1 MITAA
6 HRPPGLVLHDHVFRV
21 PLRHHDP
28 GSPEIEVFAR
38 EVVAP
43 GKEGIDLPWL
53 VYLQGG
59 PGGKSP
65 RMPFP
70 AWVHRATQEFRVLLL
85 DQRGTGRSTPA
96 TRQTLANLDSEH
108 DQAEY
113 LAAFRADA
121 IVQDAELIRRELMGD
136 RPWTVLGQSF
146 GGFCALTYLSF
157 APEGLRE
164 VLITG
169 GVPPLSEG
177 PDEVY
182 RACYREVLAHNDTYY
197 ARYLEDVD
205 TARRVYDHLVEKRVM
220 LPTGGVLTPE
230 GFQALGDMLG
240 QARRFDGLHVLL
252 EEAFVAGKQGPELS
266 DTFLR
271 GVDEALSFAGS
282 PLYAVLHE
290 SIYCQHEASQ
300 WSAQRVRSEFP
311 QFDGTGQLIV
321 FTGEM
326 IYPWMFEQDPAL
338 VPLRSAA
345 ELLANKNDWPAL
357 YDLDQL
363 ERNDIP
369 VAAAVY
375 HDDMF
380 VNRTLSLHSAE
391 QVRGMRTWV
400 TNEYAH
406 DGLRADPAVLERV
419 LGMARGEL

>member
-1 MITAA
+1 MITATQ
-6 HRPPGLVLHDHVFRV
+6 RPPGFVLRDHVFRV

-28 GSPEIEVFAR
+28 DSPEIEIFAR

-43 GKEGIDLPWL
+43 GTEGLDLPWL

-70 AWVHRATQEFRVLLL
+70 AWVRQATQEFRVLLL

-96 TRQTLANLDSEH
+96 TRQTLATLDSEH
-108 DQAEY
+108 EQAEY
-113 LAAFRADA
+113 LAEFRADA
-121 IVQDAELIRRELMGD
+121 IVRDAELIRRELMGD

-182 RACYREVLAHNDTYY
+182 RACYPEVLAHNDAYY
-197 ARYLEDVD
+197 ARYPEDVD
-205 TARRVYDHLVEKRVM
+205 TARRVRDHLADQWVL
-220 LPTGGVLTPE
+220 LPTGAVLTPE
-230 GFQALGDMLG
+230 CFQTLGDMLG
-240 QARRFDGLHVLL
+240 QASRFDGLHALL
-252 EEAFVAGKQGPELS
+252 EEAFVDGRRGPELS

-271 GVDEALSFAGS
+271 GVDGALSFAGS

-300 WSAQRVRSEFP
+300 WSAHRVRSEFP
-311 QFDGTGQLIV
+311 QFDGSGQLVV

-338 VPLRSAA
+338 GPLRGAA
-345 ELLANKNDWPAL
+345 ELLAKKADWPAL
-357 YDLDQL
+357 YDLDRL
-363 ERNDIP
+363 ERNDVP
-369 VAAAVY
+369 VAAAVF

-380 VNRTLSLHSAE
+380 VNRTLSLRSAE
-391 QVRGMRTWV
+391 RVRGMRTWV
-400 TNEYAH
+400 TNEFAH
-406 DGLRADPAVLERV
+406 DGLRADAAVLERV
-419 LGMARGEL
+419 LGMARGQL